1 MENIHAVYHQYK
13 LDNLLRLLLWK
24 FDNHK
29 LIMQFFEQVFAV
41 IGCIVSA
48 FDYSYDRETLR
59 PAKIDLQAKA
69 ADLLSPLNDIK

>member
-1 MENIHAVYHQYK
+1 
-13 LDNLLRLLLWK
+13 
-24 FDNHK
+24 
-29 LIMQFFEQVFAV
+29 MQFFEQVFAV

-59 PAKIDLQAKA
+59 PAKIDLQAEA